1 VEIQKEE
8 HMPEQEDCNH
18 PQIKLDGSYGYGVQA
33 ELTIY
38 TKNPEGGRK
47 EETFTIPYMLIDFS
61 KLHAIDYIH
70 LILGYSI
77 CKLEKPDQLKSLG
90 LA

>member
-1 VEIQKEE
+1 MAEE
-8 HMPEQEDCNH
+8 QCGNCGGQHEK
-18 PQIKLDGSYGYGVQA
+18 IKLDGSYGYGPQA

-38 TKNPEGGRK
+38 TKSPEGGRK
-47 EETFTIPYMLIDFS
+47 EETFTIPYMLIDFA
-61 KLHAIDYIH
+61 KLHAIDQLH

>member
-1 VEIQKEE
+1 
-8 HMPEQEDCNH
+8 MADEQCGSCGEKHDK
-18 PQIKLDGSYGYGVQA
+18 IKLDGSYGYGPLA